1 MRTKTLALTAIL
13 GVASIAAALAQ
24 STPVYSVNVVGFVK
38 LSLPKGF
45 SMIANPLNAATN
57 DLNTIIPT
65 APDGSSIMKW
75 EGTKFG
81 SPDTYYEGVGWLD
94 SDLNPSKTTL
104 NPGEGAFIQLPSAT
118 EVVFVGEVP
127 QGTLTREIPKGFSIV
142 SQLTPQKISLD
153 DANFPAADGDAI
165 MFWDNASGKYTTPY
179 SYFEGMGWLDADL
192 NPVTITP
199 EIGQSFFVQKTAGK
213 TWTRTFTVQ

>member
-75 EGTKFG
+75 EGAKFG
-81 SPDTYYEGVGWLD
+81 SPDTYYEGMGWLD

-153 DANFPAADGDAI
+153 DASFPARMAIRSCFGIMQRVNTQLRIHILKVWDGWMQILIQVA
-165 MFWDNASGKYTTPY
+165 
-179 SYFEGMGWLDADL
+179 
-192 NPVTITP
+192 ITP
-199 EIGQSFFVQKTAGK
+199 EIGQSFFVQKTVGK